1 MEWAAIAAAARRA
14 WLDYAVVAA
23 VLIGFLVLASPAWG
37 PKSTSIA
44 NGHRAINVANWIRA
58 NVPCNARMLP
68 DRVTLGTFN
77 ATTGRVSILEGM
89 GPYLRPSMLHP
100 VLDEVLGAN
109 AFFHDPAAHRDYLE
123 QHGIGY
129 VLLLKRGMRFGS
141 MKTAVGIKVDESKFE
156 NVPWLQQV
164 AKKKL
169 FSAYRVVAGPHPGI
183 PGPTG
188 RFSNPANYPWY
199 ECGRGQLAS

>member
-1 MEWAAIAAAARRA
+1 MPFFAPRELRPIGIAVWGMGAVLLLVASAFSYRYTTLVPADFGGSRLFDYGLFGTALVGVALVEWAAIAAAARRA

-37 PKSTSIA
+37 PKSTSIT
-44 NGHRAINVANWIRA
+44 NGHRAINVANWIGA

-109 AFFHDPAAHRDYLE
+109 AFFHDP
-123 QHGIGY
+123 
-129 VLLLKRGMRFGS
+129 
-141 MKTAVGIKVDESKFE
+141 
-156 NVPWLQQV
+156 
-164 AKKKL
+164 
-169 FSAYRVVAGPHPGI
+169 
-183 PGPTG
+183 
-188 RFSNPANYPWY
+188 
-199 ECGRGQLAS
+199 